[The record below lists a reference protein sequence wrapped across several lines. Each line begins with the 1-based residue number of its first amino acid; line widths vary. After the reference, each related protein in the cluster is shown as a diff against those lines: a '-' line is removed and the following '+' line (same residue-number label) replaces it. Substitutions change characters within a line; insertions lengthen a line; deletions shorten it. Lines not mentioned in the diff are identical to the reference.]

1 MIKNVKIMVSNIFMD
16 KVDEKHS
23 IDLKMVLDEMGRFG
37 VNDVEDIIRIDYSN
51 ARRMLSVEYKS
62 DEEVL

>member
-16 KVDEKHS
+16 EVDEKHS

>member
-37 VNDVEDIIRIDYSN
+37 VNDIKDIIRIEYSN
-51 ARRMLSVEYKS
+51 ARRMLSVEYKY

>member
-23 IDLKMVLDEMGRFG
+23 IDLKMVLDEMWRFG
-37 VNDVEDIIRIDYSN
+37 VNDVEDIIRIDYS
-51 ARRMLSVEYKS
+51 RVIKMLNITYKS
-62 DEEVL
+62 NEEVI

>member
-37 VNDVEDIIRIDYSN
+37 VNDVEDIIRIEYSN

>member
-37 VNDVEDIIRIDYSN
+37 VNDVEDIIRIDYS
-51 ARRMLSVEYKS
+51 RVIKMLNITYKS
-62 DEEVL
+62 NEEVI